1 MSSNDTT
8 TRKHVRRTALIAGL
22 AVAVAVT
29 LPLGL
34 TASAQATTDGTTG
47 GATAG
52 AVAQRTVSGKSS
64 DDLTR
69 VADFY
74 GAYIDARLDAE
85 DGRLAAELRKFY
97 VQADYLG
104 EVAKWEELNQADG
117 ILRAQNVPLKWTV
130 KGTGT
135 AGQVGITLT
144 WGQAV
149 TTRLV
154 VDLDRTHKITHIG
167 TPGAGGN

>member
-1 MSSNDTT
+1 MNSNTT
-8 TRKHVRRTALIAGL
+8 TRKHVRRTVLIAGL
-22 AVAVAVT
+22 VAAVA
-29 LPLGL
+29 LPIGL
-34 TASAQATTDGTTG
+34 TASAQATTG

-52 AVAQRTVSGKSS
+52 AVAPRTVTGRSS

-97 VQADYLG
+97 LRADYLG
-104 EVAKWEELNQADG
+104 ELAKWEEANQADG
-117 ILRAQNVPLKWTV
+117 VLRAQNVPLKWTV
-130 KGTGT
+130 KENGT

-154 VDLDRTHKITHIG
+154 VDLDRNHRITHIG